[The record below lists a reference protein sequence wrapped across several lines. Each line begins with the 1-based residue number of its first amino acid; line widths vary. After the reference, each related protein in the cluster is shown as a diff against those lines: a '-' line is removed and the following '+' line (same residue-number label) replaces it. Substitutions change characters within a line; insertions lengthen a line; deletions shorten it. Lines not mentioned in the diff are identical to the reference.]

1 MSGKGA
7 AQRSEA
13 IGSLSAQYSRLV
25 STSFDQNGEW
35 GMTGRTVSFA
45 LALFAIAS
53 AQASSAQDIAPTQ
66 TEAEAAVGSGTNSQE
81 NQSQIIPTSAF
92 AARDEFGD
100 ARLSPDGLRIVVRKN
115 AGKRVQFAFYDAAT
129 LELLNSVDIGT
140 GIEVNWFRWANNN
153 RLVYSVGWVAR
164 YNERRQSVSR
174 LFVYDFEK
182 NEKRY
187 IGFPEQG
194 FIGDDVIFTDP
205 AGEYVLL
212 DVNQSIYQWPDVW
225 RFPLDASGHEAAVKV
240 QKGREAVSDWI
251 ADETG
256 VVRMGYGPL
265 RSGRTFVTY
274 RSGQNDDWKRVARL
288 KYRSDEAENW
298 NIYSIFS
305 GTDIGYALI
314 PGEEEHEAIYEF
326 DYSTGEPGALIYR
339 EPGQAIEAIGRDRD
353 GRPITV
359 YYSDDRSRIRWLD
372 PAMERVQSQLEK
384 ALPSP
389 QVRIISRSDD
399 GQRMLVWSGG
409 ENDPGALYV
418 YTPEDRHLAL
428 LASVRPDLDHSLLAT
443 PKAITYTARDG
454 TEIHAYLTLPKGRDA
469 NDLPLILLPHGGPFG
484 IRDMLEYND
493 EVQVLASRGYAVLQ
507 PNYRGSG
514 GYGDAFEKLGEG
526 QIGKAMQDDLDDAM
540 DWAVAQGFADPGRVC
555 VVGASYGGYAAL
567 WAVIRNPERYRCAAS
582 WAGVTDW
589 KKQLRYDRDY
599 LGRQLYEEFQVQI
612 EGEGDFS
619 LTAVSP
625 ARQIATL
632 DRPVLIAHGKDD
644 RRVPFDQYQY
654 MVEQAAKA
662 GKSLET
668 LELDEGHSFK
678 ESENEQAWYDA
689 LEAFLAKHNPAD

>member
-1 MSGKGA
+1 
-7 AQRSEA
+7 
-13 IGSLSAQYSRLV
+13 
-25 STSFDQNGEW
+25 
-35 GMTGRTVSFA
+35 MTGRTVSFA
-45 LALFAIAS
+45 LAWLILGSAHACLAQGIAS
-53 AQASSAQDIAPTQ
+53 TPA
-66 TEAEAAVGSGTNSQE
+66 EAEAAVGSSATPLESQPPT
-81 NQSQIIPTSAF
+81 IPTSVF

-100 ARLSPDGLRIVVRKN
+100 ARLSPDGSRFAVRKN
-115 AGKRVQFAFYDAAT
+115 VGKRVQFAFYDAAT
-129 LELLNSVDIGT
+129 LELLKTVDIGA
-140 GIEVNWFRWANNN
+140 GLEVRWFRWANNN
-153 RLVYSVGWVAR
+153 RLVYSIGWVAR

-182 NEKRY
+182 EEKRY

-225 RFPLDASGHEAAVKV
+225 RFPLDESGHEAAVKV
-240 QKGREAVSDWI
+240 QKSREAVSNWI

-265 RSGRTFVTY
+265 RSGRTFVAY
-274 RSGQNDDWKRVARL
+274 RSGPNEDWKRVARL

-314 PGEEEHEAIYEF
+314 TGDGEQEAIYAF
-326 DYSTGEPGALIYR
+326 DYSAGEPGALIYR
-339 EPGQAIEAIGRDRD
+339 EPGQAIQDIGRDRE
-353 GRPITV
+353 GRPISV

-372 PAMERVQSQLEK
+372 PAMAKVQSQLED
-384 ALPSP
+384 ALPGP

-399 GQRMLVWSGG
+399 GQRMIVWSGG

-418 YTPEDRHLAL
+418 FTPEDRRLDL
-428 LASVRPDLDHSLLAT
+428 FTSVRPELDHGLLAT
-443 PKAITYTARDG
+443 PEAVTYTARDG
-454 TEIHAYLTLPKGRDA
+454 TEIDAYLTLPKGRVA
-469 NDLPLILLPHGGPFG
+469 RNLPLILLPHGGPYG
-484 IRDMLEYND
+484 VRDMLEYND
-493 EVQVLASRGYAVLQ
+493 EVQLLANRGYAVLQ

-540 DWAVAQGFADPGRVC
+540 DWAVAQGIADPRRVC
-555 VVGASYGGYAAL
+555 MVGGSYGGFAAL

-599 LGRQLYEEFQVQI
+599 LGRRLYEEFQVQI

-619 LTAVSP
+619 LSAVSP

-632 DRPVLIAHGKDD
+632 DRPVLLAHGKNDK
-644 RRVPFDQYQY
+644 RVPFDQYQF

-668 LELDEGHSFK
+668 LELDEGHSF
-678 ESENEQAWYDA
+678 EEMENEQAWYDA